1 MSSGAE
7 PLQIELTRI
16 VTGYPDLDA
25 ILDKM
30 YEDVQD
36 PYYTGNPAETL
47 RQVIETW
54 DEYTALRE
62 MPDYPDL
69 LPEYTGFDISL
80 SNLGS
85 NIPET
90 PDTKYH
96 GCPSDE
102 VLHELIVNGTGK
114 HLWSLE
120 DPSLSMILRQAESFL
135 AKPLESGVKPA
146 TEVPQKPIRWVRRKL
161 ESARRKVDL
170 KPKRLGPEGTWVNEP
185 DDKKGNQSRTAVQWE
200 RTVTSLRREDTL
212 TD

>member
-16 VTGYPDLDA
+16 VGYPSVGFPRKSFKSDNFVEVTGYPDLDA

-62 MPDYPDL
+62 TPDYPDL
-69 LPEYTGFDISL
+69 LPEYIGFDISL

-90 PDTKYH
+90 PDTKYP

-102 VLHELIVNGTGK
+102 VLHELIVVSKLNGAAEF
-114 HLWSLE
+114 SLT
-120 DPSLSMILRQAESFL
+120 LRTEWHRQTPMESRGPESF
-135 AKPLESGVKPA
+135 G
-146 TEVPQKPIRWVRRKL
+146 
-161 ESARRKVDL
+161 DL
-170 KPKRLGPEGTWVNEP
+170 KGG
-185 DDKKGNQSRTAVQWE
+185 
-200 RTVTSLRREDTL
+200 
-212 TD
+212 